1 MLLIRIGAE
10 SRGRRRRIA
19 VDRGLALSD
28 TNRGIRP
35 LKTRPPFRSALLAG
49 AAALSVIPVAHATS
63 LIGTGYS
70 AVGSGPVAVTAPSAS
85 TNAGSFVGTW
95 NGLPITFWCFEL
107 TQFFNFGVEYT
118 DYTESPA
125 SSPDLAR
132 LFEEVGGA
140 AGATSS
146 LVNSV
151 AFQLAVWEIRYEAAT
166 LPNYN
171 LTPGIPGSGSFYAT
185 SADPAALA
193 QANTWLQNLPLTS
206 NDTVLLLH
214 SDNEQDFVYGTPT
227 LRQNLPE
234 PSPLPL
240 LGLGVAAMM
249 FSIRR
254 RAAVSS

>member
-1 MLLIRIGAE
+1 MKF
-10 SRGRRRRIA
+10 
-19 VDRGLALSD
+19 
-28 TNRGIRP
+28 RP
-35 LKTRPPFRSALLAG
+35 TLRNALLAG
-49 AAALSVIPVAHATS
+49 AVALSVIPVAGATS

-70 AVGSGPVAVTAPSAS
+70 AVGSDPVSVTAPSAS

-107 TQFFNFGVEYT
+107 TQYFSFGVEYT

-125 SSPDLAR
+125 SNPDLAR

-140 AGATSS
+140 AGATST
-146 LVNSV
+146 LVKSV
-151 AFQLAVWEIRYEAAT
+151 AFQLAVWEIRYETTT

-171 LTPGIPGSGSFYAT
+171 LTPGIPASGNFYAT
-185 SADPAALA
+185 SADPAAVA

-206 NDTVLLLH
+206 SYTVLLLH

-240 LGLGVAAMM
+240 LGLGLAAMM

-254 RAAVSS
+254 RAPSSR

>member
-1 MLLIRIGAE
+1 LKL
-10 SRGRRRRIA
+10 
-19 VDRGLALSD
+19 
-28 TNRGIRP
+28 RP
-35 LKTRPPFRSALLAG
+35 TLRNALLAG
-49 AAALSVIPVAHATS
+49 AVGLSVIPVARATS

-70 AVGSGPVAVTAPSAS
+70 AVGSDPVSVIAPGVS
-85 TNAGSFVGTW
+85 TGAGSFVGTW

-107 TQFFNFGVEYT
+107 TQYFYFGVEYT

-125 SSPDLAR
+125 SNPNLAR

-146 LVNSV
+146 LVNSA
-151 AFQLAVWEIRYEAAT
+151 AFQLAVWEIRYETTT
-166 LPNYN
+166 LPNYS
-171 LTPGIPGSGSFYAT
+171 LTAGIPASGNFYAT
-185 SADPAALA
+185 SADPAVIA
-193 QANTWLQNLPLTS
+193 QANIWLQNLPLTS
-206 NDTVLLLH
+206 SYSVSLLH
-214 SDNEQDFVYGTPT
+214 SGNQQDFVYGTRPP

-254 RAAVSS
+254 RASLSRRGA